1 MVDVVVDHQ
10 HLVMGLIHQPGGG
23 GEMCHP
29 VLPLKNVRLI
39 VQKSQHDLSIFFFLL
54 VEGLVGKKILFQ
66 THFLLFLS

>member
-1 MVDVVVDHQ
+1 MR
-10 HLVMGLIHQPGGG
+10 
-23 GEMCHP
+23 HP
-29 VLPLKNVRLI
+29 VLPLKNVRLS